1 MLHHPMPTPPNLD
14 QLLATSLGYVRA
26 KFAFEEAIRTARKS
40 GTSDSEIAH
49 IIGYSVPMLEAV
61 AGKHRP

>member
-1 MLHHPMPTPPNLD
+1 MPTPPNTD
-14 QLLATSLGYVRA
+14 QLLAASLGYVRA
-26 KFAFEEAIRTARKS
+26 KFAFEDAIRTARKS

-61 AGKHRP
+61 AGRARRS